1 MKIISQ
7 ERKPSLPIK
16 KITTTNLS
24 GSDGAQIH
32 FHNRLEF
39 LTSASQRPSLGN
51 SGSMTPVTPK
61 RNVNYQKNNL
71 VDGFPEV
78 EIVQEEILEDDE
90 HNILNS
96 RGRQGRF
103 KLIKDKNEF
112 NKTVKR
118 NRSTDF
124 IIENDVDYKTNNISC
139 HHFGD
144 VSEDDE
150 E

>member
-1 MKIISQ
+1 M
-7 ERKPSLPIK
+7 
-16 KITTTNLS
+16 
-24 GSDGAQIH
+24 
-32 FHNRLEF
+32 EF

-61 RNVNYQKNNL
+61 RNINYQKNLN
-71 VDGFPEV
+71 DGFPEV

-90 HNILNS
+90 TKILNS

-112 NKTVKR
+112 NKTKR

-124 IIENDVDYKTNNISC
+124 IIENDVDYKTK
-139 HHFGD
+139 
-144 VSEDDE
+144 
-150 E
+150 